1 MEKDDLEEPRVD
13 RPDRAGRLKRRRIV
27 SEALIINNSS
37 PAEYP
42 PWDLWVSAS
51 STRNYLMKDPLL
63 DWLSYYSSTINL
75 KGTPYAQYA
84 KTVKSRSDSFKDFI
98 MSQGIEFERYVIQYM
113 YRKHGKDMILD
124 IGGNTNA
131 RDQTKAKETLE
142 AMNRGVPFIYQ
153 GVLHNS
159 DDLTYGVPDLI
170 VRSDWLRHI
179 VTETPIDENSSFI
192 TAPFLR
198 NYLDSKLGS
207 DEVHPPNY
215 HYRVVDIKFSSLHLR
230 ADGVHLLNSG
240 SIPAY
245 KGQLYIYT
253 KALGKLQGYQ
263 PPEAY
268 MLGRKWKYQ
277 SKNIIY
283 KGQSCFD
290 RLGVVDYEG
299 VDKMYIEKTASA
311 VQWIK
316 DMRRDGA
323 SWSVGPDLPL
333 CRPELY
339 PNMSNLAD
347 YPWRPIKK
355 KIAEDIGEITSLWMC
370 GVKNRNIAI
379 SNDIYRWTDERCTT
393 ETLGING
400 PKIKRVLDK
409 ILEINRGGGIYPS
422 QSVHP
427 PVILNN
433 DQGWQTRQTIEFFV
447 DFEFISDV
455 VSDIG
460 KSVPE
465 VHAKSIIF
473 MIGVGHYAPV
483 RRSNSEGGYSHGG
496 SETWIYKEFTVN
508 SLTESEEYKI
518 CSQFSQYI
526 REESDWWD
534 CPNPLLIHWS
544 NAENWQWKSAVERHK
559 NPRLWI
565 PAKNKLD
572 SEVLETPRWFD
583 LLQVFR
589 NEPIVIRGCLGF
601 GLKEVATTLANLG
614 LIQTRW
620 NYESSCVDGSSAM
633 ITAYKAYKEA
643 KGRGISMR
651 DMPLIKEVIKYNEV
665 DCKVI
670 AEVMTYLRTTHVEG
684 ADEIQIFD

>member
-13 RPDRAGRLKRRRIV
+13 RPDRAGRLKRRRV
-27 SEALIINNSS
+27 TAEALVIGRAGYDTGQPS
-37 PAEYP
+37 YP

-51 STRNYLMKDPLL
+51 STRNYLIKDPLL
-63 DWLSYYSSTINL
+63 DWLSYYSSTLNL
-75 KGTPYAQYA
+75 TGTPYGAYA
-84 KTVKSRSDSFKDFI
+84 KTVKSRSDSFTDFI
-98 MSQGIEFERYVIQYM
+98 LNQGIEFESKVIQYM
-113 YRKHGKDMILD
+113 YKKHGRDVILD

-131 RDQTKAKETLE
+131 RDLGKAKETLE
-142 AMNRGVPFIYQ
+142 AMNRGVPIIYQ
-153 GVLHNS
+153 GVLHNL

-170 VRSDWLRHI
+170 VRSDWLNHI
-179 VTETPIDENSSFI
+179 VKEEVLDEELALTSAPNLTNCIDEE
-192 TAPFLR
+192 
-198 NYLDSKLGS
+198 LGS
-207 DEVHPPNY
+207 DERSPPKY
-215 HYRVVDIKFSSLHLR
+215 HYRIVDIKFSSLHLR

-253 KALGKLQGYQ
+253 KTLGKLQGYQ

-277 SKNIIY
+277 SKSVVY
-283 KGQSCFD
+283 KGKSCFD
-290 RLGVVDYEG
+290 RLGVIDYEG
-299 VDKMYIEKTASA
+299 VDKMYVDRTASA
-311 VQWIK
+311 VSWIK

-333 CRPELY
+333 CRSELY
-339 PNMSNLAD
+339 PNMSNQQD

-379 SNDIYRWTDERCTT
+379 ANNVYRWTDERCTT

-409 ILEINRGGGIYPS
+409 ILEINRGGGMNPI
-422 QSVHP
+422 HP
-427 PVILNN
+427 PVVLNN
-433 DQGWQTRQTIEFFV
+433 DQGWQRSQTIEFFV
-447 DFEFISDV
+447 DFEFINDV

-473 MIGVGHYAPV
+473 MIGVGHYAPGT
-483 RRSNSEGGYSHGG
+483 GGHGQG
-496 SETWIYKEFTVN
+496 QLSGREWIYKEFTVN

-518 CSQFSQYI
+518 CTKFSQYI

-544 NAENWQWKSAVERHK
+544 NAENWQWKNATERHK

-565 PAKNKLD
+565 PAKNKLLD
-572 SEVLETPRWFD
+572 VHTDESPRWFD

-589 NEPIVIRGCLGF
+589 SEPIVIRGCLGF

-633 ITAYKAYKEA
+633 ITAYNAYKDA
-643 KGRGISMR
+643 KKRGISMR
-651 DMPLIKEVIKYNEV
+651 DMPLIKDVIKYNEV
-665 DCKVI
+665 DCKAI
-670 AEVMTYLRTTHVEG
+670 AEIMTYLREHHIPG
-684 ADEIQIFD
+684 ADEVQIFD